1 MPMSQTP
8 TSVTVFTFL
17 CKAVVLEQTLMC
29 PEAYQ
34 LTATLQHSAGARE
47 VVRIAQLPNESQIG
61 QSEPPD
67 VSSSFEKH
75 MYRVKKTSDLLCA
88 LMNILTSN
96 HLHHFVM
103 SAVCPL
109 CVYIFCS
116 VLKKDTE
123 LQLLHCNSQ
132 ADF

>member
-47 VVRIAQLPNESQIG
+47 VVRIAQLPNKSQIG

-67 VSSSFEKH
+67 VSSSFEKY
-75 MYRVKKTSDLLCA
+75 MYRVKKKTSDLLCA

-96 HLHHFVM
+96 HLHHVVM
-103 SAVCPL
+103 SALCPL
-109 CVYIFCS
+109 CVYISLTFCS
-116 VLKKDTE
+116 VLKKKRHWVIAVT
-123 LQLLHCNSQ
+123 L
-132 ADF
+132 